1 MRRARDE
8 SGARLFRIE
17 EFLMPQ
23 QIAAFFSR
31 LAVQSRQKVVDGEIS
46 EEDVT
51 ANEEES
57 NFDEVGKSV
66 NQNINLQHPIVF
78 DQYDVCQLVH
88 NEVLKK
94 LTINMIEKIC
104 LELGLATPNPP
115 VRRRSPYEQALKE
128 AVALCSCSVRGLV

>member
-8 SGARLFRIE
+8 SGARLLRIE

-31 LAVQSRQKVVDGEIS
+31 LVVQSRQKVVDGEIS

-57 NFDEVGKSV
+57 NFDEVRKSV
-66 NQNINLQHPIVF
+66 NQNINL
-78 DQYDVCQLVH
+78 
-88 NEVLKK
+88 
-94 LTINMIEKIC
+94 T
-104 LELGLATPNPP
+104 NPMYASLFI
-115 VRRRSPYEQALKE
+115 RKS
-128 AVALCSCSVRGLV
+128 

>member
-23 QIAAFFSR
+23 QIAAFFSQ
-31 LAVQSRQKVVDGEIS
+31 LVVQSRQKVADGEIL

-57 NFDEVGKSV
+57 NFDEVRKVLTKTSISSTRSCLTNTTYASLFIMKS
-66 NQNINLQHPIVF
+66 
-78 DQYDVCQLVH
+78 
-88 NEVLKK
+88 
-94 LTINMIEKIC
+94 
-104 LELGLATPNPP
+104 
-115 VRRRSPYEQALKE
+115 
-128 AVALCSCSVRGLV
+128 